1 MNDNE
6 RPDGSVATTVGWVLI
21 AGGVVCAFLAASA
34 ETSEWRWFLLAAGN
48 LGVGVGVLLVSL
60 GYLVKAIWFLP
71 GRETAAA
78 IEAETTPE
86 PAPCDWC
93 GQVIAAPNKPCAA
106 FETERLKTFVPRIT
120 NEKCLVALRE
130 HGLIEG
136 NV

>member
-34 ETSEWRWFLLAAGN
+34 ETSEWWWFLLAAGN

-71 GRETAAA
+71 GRETAESVEAA
-78 IEAETTPE
+78 PA

-93 GQVIAAPNKPCAA
+93 GQAIAAPNKPCAA
-106 FETERLKTFVPRIT
+106 FETERLKIFVPRIT
-120 NEKCLVALRE
+120 NPKCLVALRE
-130 HGLIEG
+130 HGVIEE